1 MPPGKV
7 CCGTELRDLSL
18 LEVSQFSHTSDL
30 PGPEFSPHQSLS
42 FSFQGPLGLQGPM
55 GVPGV
60 RGFQVGM
67 PTRVI

>member
-7 CCGTELRDLSL
+7 CCGTELWDLS
-18 LEVSQFSHTSDL
+18 VGQFSHTSDL
-30 PGPEFSPHQSLS
+30 PGSEFSPHQSLS